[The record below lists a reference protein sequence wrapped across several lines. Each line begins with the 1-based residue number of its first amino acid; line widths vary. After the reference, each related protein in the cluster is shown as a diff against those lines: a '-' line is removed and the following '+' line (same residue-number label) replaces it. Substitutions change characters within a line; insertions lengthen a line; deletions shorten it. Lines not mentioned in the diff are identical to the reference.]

1 MKNLENASAK
11 QNISGKTVQGLDEVG
26 KEVLQT
32 ETLFVSNDLDQFRI
46 LLNRINSIR

>member
-1 MKNLENASAK
+1 MSLQIKIQVEK
-11 QNISGKTVQGLDEVG
+11 IVQGLDEVG

>member
-11 QNISGKTVQGLDEVG
+11 QNISRKTVQGLDEVG